1 MCVCPEYKLL
11 TLSNSLYHVGNLPLG
26 FQLLLEVCLFVYQS
40 YPTPLQISMAIWL
53 SYFTI
58 TVLQILQS
66 VYLCRRVIYQT
77 WGTSVAIRFVYQSER
92 TLVVKHPQV
101 LRQGEHFYH
110 VSHLNS
116 VFSRPRQS
124 LFLKERQS
132 ISLPEWAC
140 LFAGVICVPQ
150 WSTFD
155 QFFFR
160 RVVFEWIRC
169 SYKWFDEVGHDE
181 VVSIVDGSITIW
193 ELSYCIIP
201 DTYGCFRK

>member
-1 MCVCPEYKLL
+1 M
-11 TLSNSLYHVGNLPLG
+11 
-26 FQLLLEVCLFVYQS
+26 LEIYPWDFNCCSRYACLFIKVIQLACKLEFGYHTLQLQS
-40 YPTPLQISMAIWL
+40 YS
-53 SYFTI
+53 
-58 TVLQILQS
+58 QS
-66 VYLCRRVIYQT
+66 YLCRRVIYQT
-77 WGTSVAIRFVYQSER
+77 WGISLLSDLSINQNVS
-92 TLVVKHPQV
+92 LVVKHPQM

-155 QFFFR
+155 TFFFR
-160 RVVFEWIRC
+160 GVVFEWIRC
-169 SYKWFDEVGHDE
+169 SYKWFDEVAHDE
-181 VVSIVDGSITIW
+181 VVSIIEGNITIW
-193 ELSYCIIP
+193 ELSYCNIP
-201 DTYGCFRK
+201 DT